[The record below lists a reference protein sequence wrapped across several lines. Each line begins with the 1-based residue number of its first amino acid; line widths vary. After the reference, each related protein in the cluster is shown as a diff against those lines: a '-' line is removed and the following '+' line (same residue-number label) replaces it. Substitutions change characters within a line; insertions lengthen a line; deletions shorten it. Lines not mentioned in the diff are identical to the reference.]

1 MERYEAGPLNRLD
14 PQSVLPRVLAIRDS
28 FKVSFTLYLLRHPK
42 VSSEWEGICY
52 GDHDVALES
61 QWQQSLQPK
70 LDYLRQLSGLDQ
82 IVEIWHSDLSR
93 TRQPAE
99 WLGSQLGIP
108 TVGDTR
114 LRERYFGS
122 WQKLAWGDIPQ
133 EEIMNA
139 HDMLDKPNTY
149 RPGNGE
155 TTTEMMERVTGW
167 LQERLAK
174 GSGTL
179 PPIAIIAHS
188 GSITSL
194 CGSIL
199 GLAPRDW
206 TPYYLKPSE
215 WLIISNHNDSCL

>member
-1 MERYEAGPLNRLD
+1 MSRNS
-14 PQSVLPRVLAIRDS
+14 PQTAPTRVLAPHDPS
-28 FKVSFTLYLLRHPK
+28 KVCFTLYLIRHPK

-52 GDHDVALES
+52 GDHDVSLES
-61 QWQQSLQPK
+61 QWQASLEPK
-70 LDYLRQLSGLDQ
+70 LEYLRQLAGSDQ
-82 IVEIWHSDLSR
+82 IAEIWHSDLNR

-108 TVGDTR
+108 TVGDAR
-114 LRERYFGS
+114 LRERHFGS
-122 WQKLAWGDIPQ
+122 WQNLAWADIPQ
-133 EEIMNA
+133 NEIMKA
-139 HDMLDKPNTY
+139 HDMLDHPNTY

-174 GSGTL
+174 GLNKL
-179 PPIAIIAHS
+179 PTIAMIAHS

-215 WLIISNHNDSCL
+215 WLIVSNHNDRSP

>member
-1 MERYEAGPLNRLD
+1 LERYEAGPLNRLD
-14 PQSVLPRVLAIRDS
+14 PQTAPPRILAPHDPS
-28 FKVSFTLYLLRHPK
+28 KVRFTLYLIRHPK
-42 VSSEWEGICY
+42 VSPEWEGICY
-52 GDHDVALES
+52 GEHDVALES
-61 QWQQSLQPK
+61 PWQASLEPK
-70 LDYLRQLSGLDQ
+70 LECLRQLTGPDQ
-82 IVEIWHSDLSR
+82 IAEIWHSDLSR

-99 WLGSQLGIP
+99 WLGSQLGLS
-108 TVGDTR
+108 TVGDAR
-114 LRERYFGS
+114 LRERHFGS
-122 WQKLAWGDIPQ
+122 WQGLAWADIPQ

-155 TTTEMMERVTGW
+155 TTKEMMDRVTGW
-167 LQERLAK
+167 LEERLAK
-174 GSGTL
+174 GSDML
-179 PPIAIIAHS
+179 PPIAMIAHS

-215 WLIISNHNDSCL
+215 WLVVSNHNAN

>member
-1 MERYEAGPLNRLD
+1 LNRLD
-14 PQSVLPRVLAIRDS
+14 PQTAPPRILAPHDPS
-28 FKVSFTLYLLRHPK
+28 KVRFTLYLIRHPK

-52 GDHDVALES
+52 GEHDVALES
-61 QWQQSLQPK
+61 PWQASLEPK
-70 LDYLRQLSGLDQ
+70 LKCLRQLTGPDQ
-82 IVEIWHSDLSR
+82 IAEIWHSDLSR

-99 WLGSQLGIP
+99 WLGSQLGIS
-108 TVGDTR
+108 TVGDAR
-114 LRERYFGS
+114 LRERHFGS
-122 WQKLAWGDIPQ
+122 WQGLAWADIPQ

-155 TTTEMMERVTGW
+155 TTKEMMDRVTGW
-167 LQERLAK
+167 LEERLAK
-174 GSGTL
+174 GSDML
-179 PPIAIIAHS
+179 PPIAMIAHS

-215 WLIISNHNDSCL
+215 WLVVSNHNAN